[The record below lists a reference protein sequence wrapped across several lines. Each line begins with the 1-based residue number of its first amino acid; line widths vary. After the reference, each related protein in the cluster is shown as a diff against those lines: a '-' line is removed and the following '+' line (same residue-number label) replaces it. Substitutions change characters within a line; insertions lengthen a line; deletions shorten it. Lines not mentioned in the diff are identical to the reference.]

1 MSRRRE
7 TLVDVFIN
15 LIFLFFMKTKKN
27 FSAWVLDV
35 FAAVMV
41 TLFPMLCVKKYTKK
55 SNKNAKKFLPG
66 AKKELQAIEKLE
78 FSAEALAE
86 RVWSKETRIELLK
99 KHNRALINDV
109 ASAEELEALYGEH
122 ATVIDIT
129 KALRVYTPSRQL
141 LLKMLHDESYG
152 LIMLQVVRN
161 FPAVV
166 SQLEAWEILGVKKD
180 EPYKGTSWGFARVLI
195 EKEPKAWAVPF
206 MMEVHK
212 IAPRQ
217 RNEEALS
224 IWEQAFSEAYSL
236 KLDLS
241 QLIVVMSVLNKEQ
254 YLRIVRHYGRYEDF
268 SPYFKAM
275 FSQVVKYLDGTSF
288 DLTTSDV
295 QTFADDTTDAYW
307 RREAFRWLQIG
318 YCLAG
323 YCLADNQIICD
334 VILNN
339 MAEIKC
345 RVDEAVYAQL
355 CERISGVVGDSLIR
369 KAFKLLPAEQCYR
382 KNLLAQ
388 ALMFDR
394 FGYMLE
400 IFYPFTGMPEAM
412 VRQAIEKMIAYD
424 RFPIERMAE
433 LSSDL
438 QTEVFNKM
446 ETRAQIGTLECHLSE
461 YFADLKAMK
470 RLQPKAEMHLFE
482 MSDFYRSQKIAYI
495 QFFKMADEVFLQMIK
510 SLKVDHL
517 AELVEAYASRWGLTE
532 EQYIALLQS
541 RVSSTASL
549 VERYVGKDEAEL
561 ALEEKVSEPEPIGD
575 EAEAKEQ

>member
-1 MSRRRE
+1 
-7 TLVDVFIN
+7 
-15 LIFLFFMKTKKN
+15 MKTKRS

-41 TLFPMLCVKKYTKK
+41 TLFPMLCVEKFTKK

-66 AKKELQAIEKLE
+66 AQKELKAIETLKL
-78 FSAEALAE
+78 SARELAE
-86 RVWSKETRIELLK
+86 RVWSKETRIALLK
-99 KHNRALINDV
+99 KHNRELINDV
-109 ASAEELEALYGEH
+109 ASAEELEVLYMSR
-122 ATVIDIT
+122 ATVMDIT

-141 LLKMLHDESYG
+141 LLKMLHDESYR
-152 LIMLQVVRN
+152 LIMLKVVEVLPSL
-161 FPAVV
+161 F

-180 EPYKGTSWGFARVLI
+180 EPYKGESWDVAQVLI
-195 EKEPKAWAVPF
+195 AKAAKTWAIPF

-217 RNEEALS
+217 RSEKALV
-224 IWEQAFSEAYSL
+224 IWDQAFEHAFKH

-241 QLIVVMSVLNKEQ
+241 GLIVVMSVLNKGQ
-254 YLRIVRHYGRYEDF
+254 YTRIASHYNRYEDF
-268 SPYFKAM
+268 SPYFKVM
-275 FSQVVKYLDGTSF
+275 FGQVVKYLDGTSF

-318 YCLAG
+318 YCLA
-323 YCLADNQIICD
+323 DNQIICD
-334 VILNN
+334 VILDNL
-339 MAEIKC
+339 AEIAS

-355 CERISGVVGDSLIR
+355 CERISGAVGDSLIR

-561 ALEEKVSEPEPIGD
+561 ALEEKVSESD
-575 EAEAKEQ
+575 NADDAVEAEEQ

>member
-1 MSRRRE
+1 
-7 TLVDVFIN
+7 
-15 LIFLFFMKTKKN
+15 MKTKRS

-41 TLFPMLCVKKYTKK
+41 TLFPMLCVEKFTKK

-66 AKKELQAIEKLE
+66 AKKELKAIETLE
-78 FSAEALAE
+78 LSARELAE
-86 RVWSKETRIELLK
+86 RVWSKETRIALLK
-99 KHNRALINDV
+99 KHNRALVNDV

-122 ATVIDIT
+122 AAVIDIT
-129 KALRVYTPSRQL
+129 KALRVYTPSKQL
-141 LLKMLHDESYG
+141 LLKMLHDKSYE

-166 SQLEAWEILGVKKD
+166 SQLDAWEILGVKKD

-241 QLIVVMSVLNKEQ
+241 QLIVVMSVLNKAQ
-254 YLRIVRHYGRYEDF
+254 YTRIASHYNRYEDF

-288 DLTTSDV
+288 NLETNDV

-318 YCLAG
+318 YCLA
-323 YCLADNQIICD
+323 YNQIICD
-334 VILNN
+334 VILDNL
-339 MAEIKC
+339 AEIAS

-355 CERISGVVGDSLIR
+355 CERISGVVGDSLIK
-369 KAFKLLPAEQCYR
+369 KAFELLPAEQSYR
-382 KNLLAQ
+382 RNLLEQ
-388 ALMFDR
+388 ALIFDR

-412 VRQAIEKMIAYD
+412 VSRAIDSLVKYD
-424 RFPIERMAE
+424 KFPVERMAE

-510 SLKVDHL
+510 SLQVDHL
-517 AELVEAYASRWGLTE
+517 AELVEAYASHWGLTE

-541 RVSSTASL
+541 RVSNIASL
-549 VERYVGKDEAEL
+549 VERYVGKNEDEL
-561 ALEEKVSEPEPIGD
+561 AEDEEVSESD
-575 EAEAKEQ
+575 NADDAVEAKEQ